1 MEEHCP
7 SCGKSIAEI
16 GEGKTCP
23 HCGASLSNVEE
34 GESAQT
40 EQYYSPWDDRE
51 NLGWFKALLETWKQV
66 MFNPT
71 QFFSKMDREGGLGG
85 PLLYGFI
92 MGEIGF
98 LFSLMWKGMSIFVP
112 PFVDQNGFGDIVGE
126 AAGLTFLFF
135 ASPAIVL
142 SMLFIF
148 SAILHVCLFIVG
160 GAQKSFET
168 TFRVVCYASSTDLL
182 EIIPCCGMFV
192 GLIWNLVLT
201 IIGIRETH
209 EISTERAALAVL
221 LPAIFCCGCIAL
233 ILLIALPY
241 IID

>member
-1 MEEHCP
+1 
-7 SCGKSIAEI
+7 
-16 GEGKTCP
+16 
-23 HCGASLSNVEE
+23 
-34 GESAQT
+34 
-40 EQYYSPWDDRE
+40 
-51 NLGWFKALLETWKQV
+51 
-66 MFNPT
+66 MFRPVH
-71 QFFSKMDREGGLGG
+71 FFSKMPREGGLAG

-92 MGEIGF
+92 LGEIGF
-98 LFSLMWKGMSIFVP
+98 LFSLMWEGMSVFVP
-112 PFVDQNGFGDIVGE
+112 PFVDQNGFGDFVGE
-126 AAGLTFLFF
+126 AAGITFFIF

-142 SMLFIF
+142 AVLFIF

-182 EIIPCCGMFV
+182 EIIPCCGWCV

-233 ILLIALPY
+233 ILLIALPHV
-241 IID
+241 ID